1 MLKKIFLTFFTLIL
15 SISSQTFGYD
25 DYAPFLQKGTLIK
38 VQTKIPYTTEN
49 LELGSKVYFMVPAD
63 VWILEEKAIEKGDIF
78 IGEVDFLK
86 VPTVGINAAMKIK
99 INALIKKN
107 GEKRTFDGRLIFS
120 SSDVL
125 GGNLTNPASY
135 NTTIHPRKV
144 YKNIWGGTLQYVPSG
159 EYEFGQHVRIDMKSS
174 LFVQVNENFYL

>member
-1 MLKKIFLTFFTLIL
+1 MFKKLIFLFLTLL
-15 SISSQTFGYD
+15 FCNCSFAYEYD
-25 DYAPFLQKGTLIK
+25 EYYPALPKGSLIK
-38 VQTKIPYTTEN
+38 VVTKIPYTTEH
-49 LELGSKVYFMVPAD
+49 LELGSSVYFIVPVD

-78 IGEVDFLK
+78 LGEVDFLK
-86 VPTVGINAAMKIK
+86 MPTNGINAAMKIK
-99 INALIKKN
+99 INSLIKKN
-107 GEKRTFDGRLIFS
+107 GDKRTIDGRLIFA
-120 SSDVL
+120 SSDIL

-174 LFVQVNENFYL
+174 IFVQLNENFYL